1 MSLLY
6 TFIISFM
13 KAHINKIVN
22 QAEELD
28 TLELARLIF
37 ELQCL
42 LDARPD
48 QSEFI
53 DDDSASIDVS
63 QLINC

>member
-1 MSLLY
+1 
-6 TFIISFM
+6 M

-22 QAEELD
+22 QAEELE

-37 ELQCL
+37 ELKCL

-48 QSEFI
+48 QREFI